1 MPKLSESS
9 APGCRNTVLVTS
21 LLVGAGLVL
30 LAVGLTLAR
39 QATCVGACESL
50 ALAALFAGG
59 PISAIFT
66 VVFGE
71 LVLGWPIDITTW
83 VVTGFLLTRWAESR
97 GRRPLAAG
105 VMALVVAF
113 AYGLVLSQLVEL
125 GV

>member
-1 MPKLSESS
+1 MSEPN
-9 APGCRNTVLVTS
+9 APGCRNTALVTS
-21 LLVGAGLVL
+21 FLVGTALTL

-39 QATCVGACESL
+39 QDTCDGICETF

-59 PISAIFT
+59 PVSAIFT

-83 VVTGFLLTRWAESR
+83 VITGFLLTRWAESR
-97 GRRPLAAG
+97 RRRPLAVA
-105 VMALVVAF
+105 VMALLVAF
-113 AYGLVLSQLVEL
+113 AYGLVLSRLVEL